1 MRLPALLCS
10 DLHLTDQPAT
20 EYRWGLFPWLAEQI
34 KTHHVK
40 TLLCLGDLTD
50 AKDYHSAELTNRI
63 VKSVADLPI
72 GDIKILAGNHDWLKR
87 GHEYF
92 RFLNRLPNA
101 AFITEPMEDP
111 DVHGVATYYLPYS
124 KNPAKDWVGRD
135 FSHYNYLFLH
145 QTVKGAVAS
154 NGQTMEG
161 EPLPAL
167 NAGRVFSGDI
177 HVPQNIGGLTY
188 VGSPYHVHFGD
199 NFKPRCILIDR
210 HGRESDLHFET
221 IKRVSVKVE
230 GLRQLRKLAF
240 RAGDQ
245 VKVTLT
251 LTPSEGHDWSRIKRE
266 AIAILTE
273 AGVNLQGFELNLPRA
288 SRRVLVGGTE
298 GQGRLTPP
306 SLIWDFVNREELG
319 GDALEVAME
328 VLGS

>member
-1 MRLPALLCS
+1 M
-10 DLHLTDQPAT
+10 
-20 EYRWGLFPWLAEQI
+20 
-34 KTHHVK
+34 HHVR

-72 GDIKILAGNHDWLKR
+72 EDIKILAGNHDWLKR

-92 RFLNRLPNA
+92 RFLNRLPNVS
-101 AFITEPMEDP
+101 FITEPTEDA

-124 KNPAKDWVGRD
+124 KNPDKDWVGRD

-145 QTVKGAVAS
+145 QTLKGAVAS

-161 EPLPAL
+161 ETLPAL

-210 HGRESDLHFET
+210 RGRESDLHFET

-230 GLRQLRKLAF
+230 GLRQLRNLAF

-245 VKVTLT
+245 VKVTLS

-288 SRRVLVGGTE
+288 ARRVLVGGTE

-306 SLIWDFVNREELG
+306 NLVWDYVNREELG
-319 GDALEVAME
+319 GEALEVALE
-328 VLGS
+328 VLGP